1 MTVFL
6 YDEVVAKKGV
16 FKLKGIYSVIG
27 KTIVGVVM
35 IFAIILVLSIVDQV
49 VLKEGSYGNF
59 ISPIGLGLTACL
71 MVLLFERKNK
81 FDIGWKDRFAVQ
93 NVFTGIVMSMI
104 VMTITMFFMLLT
116 GKVAL
121 QEQFF
126 GWNLILFHVFL
137 FLMIAI
143 GEEWLFRGY
152 FFGLYQTKIG
162 TKTAIF
168 LNSILF
174 TAIHLINPES
184 FSRPIEHIVIEMAN
198 IFLISLFL
206 SMTRL
211 FSRSL
216 WMPIAVHFSINFLQS
231 AIFGFANGGK
241 EVESLFSLVYEEL
254 TVWNGSGYGVE
265 SSFIFTPVLVLANV
279 TLFVLYKRKC
289 KKVLEG

>member
-6 YDEVVAKKGV
+6 YDEVVAKKGA
-16 FKLKGIYSVIG
+16 FQMKGIYSVIG
-27 KTIVGVVM
+27 KTIVGVLM
-35 IFAIILVLSIVDQV
+35 IFAIILVLSLLDQV
-49 VLKEGSYGNF
+49 LLKEANFGNF
-59 ISPIGLGLTACL
+59 ISPIGLGLTAGL
-71 MVLLFERKNK
+71 MVVLFERKNK

-93 NVFTGIVMSMI
+93 HVFTGIVMSMI
-104 VMTITMFFMLLT
+104 VMTVTMFFMLMT

-126 GWNLILFHVFL
+126 GWNIILFHVFL
-137 FLMIAI
+137 FLMVAT

-162 TKTAIF
+162 NKTAIF

-174 TAIHLINPES
+174 TTIHLFNPES
-184 FSRPIEHIVIEMAN
+184 FSRPIEHMLIEMTN

-211 FSRSL
+211 FSGSL
-216 WMPIAVHFSINFLQS
+216 WMPIAIHFSINFLQS

-241 EVESLFSLVYEEL
+241 EVESVFHLIYEEL
-254 TVWNGSGYGVE
+254 TLWNGSGYGLE
-265 SSFIFTPVLVLANV
+265 STFIFAPILVLANV
-279 TLFVLYKRKC
+279 MLFVLYRRKRN
-289 KKVLEG
+289 KV